1 MNKYESLEASDCT
14 GTTSEY
20 FSRLAI
26 FIYGVYPYGRVFA
39 ANKYYYFYVYQV
51 VTLALLLVNRP
62 TQR

>member
-1 MNKYESLEASDCT
+1 MNKYESLEASDCR

-51 VTLALLLVNRP
+51 
-62 TQR
+62 